1 MSVGQNAATTERR
14 RAFHGEGAHHHAHS
28 GAPQGA
34 RGNRRRLLIA
44 AILTCGMMIAEA
56 AGGLLAGSLALLADA
71 GHMLTDAVALILAY
85 VAQRVSERPGNRRMT
100 YGFDRLQILIAYTN
114 GLTVVLIALWIV
126 VEAVDRLLAPT
137 PVLGGAM
144 FAIAALGLAV
154 NGLVFVILHGGD
166 KQSLNLRGAILHVAG
181 DLLGSVAAIV
191 AALIILT
198 TGWTAADPLLSVVVA
213 LLLLRSAWSL
223 IRDSGLILLEGTPP
237 HINRNDVADDLLA
250 NVEGILD
257 VHHMH
262 VWSLD
267 GRRLMATLHVRLAAG
282 ADAETSIGAI
292 KARLSEEHGIGH
304 ATVEIETGAACPDQH
319 EARRKHGTAGR

>member
-1 MSVGQNAATTERR
+1 MSTGRR
-14 RAFHGEGAHHHAHS
+14 TAKRDRALRKEGAHHHTHPI
-28 GAPQGA
+28 APQGT

-85 VAQRVSERPGNRRMT
+85 VAQRVGDRPGNRWMT

-137 PVLGGAM
+137 PVLGAAM
-144 FAIAALGLAV
+144 FVIAALGLAV
-154 NGLVFVILHGGD
+154 NGVVFLVLNGGD
-166 KQSLNLRGAILHVAG
+166 RQSLNLRGAILHVAG
-181 DLLGSVAAIV
+181 DLLGSVAAI
-191 AALIILT
+191 AAAAIILT
-198 TGWTAADPLLSVVVA
+198 TGWTAADPLLSVLVA
-213 LLLLRSAWSL
+213 LILLRSAWRL
-223 IRDSGLILLEGTPP
+223 IRESGLILLEGAPP
-237 HINRNDVADDLLA
+237 HINRNDVANDLVG
-250 NVEGILD
+250 NVAGISD

-267 GRRLMATLHVRLAAG
+267 GRRLMATLHVRLAPG
-282 ADAETSIGAI
+282 ADAETSISAI

-304 ATVEIETGAACPDQH
+304 ATVEIETGTACPDEH
-319 EARRKHGTAGR
+319 EARRKHGTAGG

>member
-1 MSVGQNAATTERR
+1 M
-14 RAFHGEGAHHHAHS
+14 HHHAHS

-44 AILTCGMMIAEA
+44 AILTCGMMTAEA

-85 VAQRVSERPGNRRMT
+85 VAQRVSERPGNRWMT

-114 GLTVVLIALWIV
+114 GLTVVLIALWII
-126 VEAVDRLLAPT
+126 VEAVDRLLVPT

-144 FAIAALGLAV
+144 FVIAAVGLSV
-154 NGLVFVILHGGD
+154 NGVVFLVLHGGD
-166 KQSLNLRGAILHVAG
+166 KQSLNLRGALLHVVG
-181 DLLGSVAAIV
+181 DLLGSVATIV

-237 HINRNDVADDLLA
+237 HINRNDVANDLVR
-250 NVEGILD
+250 NVEGISD

-292 KARLSEEHGIGH
+292 KTRLSEEHGIGH
-304 ATVEIETGAACPDQH
+304 ATVEIETGAACPDEH
-319 EARRKHGTAGR
+319 EARRKHGTAGG

>member
-1 MSVGQNAATTERR
+1 MSAGRQ
-14 RAFHGEGAHHHAHS
+14 GAHHHAHP
-28 GAPQGA
+28 GAPHGA
-34 RGNRRRLLIA
+34 RGTRRRLLIA

-85 VAQRVSERPGNRRMT
+85 VAQRVSDRPGNRWMT
-100 YGFDRLQILIAYTN
+100 YGFERLQILIAYTN

-126 VEAVDRLLAPT
+126 VEAADRLLVPT

-144 FAIAALGLAV
+144 FVVAALGLAV
-154 NGLVFVILHGGD
+154 NGVVFLVLHGGD
-166 KQSLNLRGAILHVAG
+166 RQSLNLRGAVLHVVG
-181 DLLGSVAAIV
+181 DLLGSVATI
-191 AALIILT
+191 AAASIILT
-198 TGWTAADPLLSVVVA
+198 TGWTAADPLLSVLVA
-213 LLLLRSAWSL
+213 LILLRSAWRL
-223 IRDSGLILLEGTPP
+223 IRESGLILLEGAPP
-237 HINRNDVADDLLA
+237 HINRNDVANDLVG
-250 NVEGILD
+250 NVAGISD

-292 KARLSEEHGIGH
+292 KARLREEHGIGH
-304 ATVEIETGAACPDQH
+304 ATVEIETGTACPDER
-319 EARRKHGTAGR
+319 EARRRHGTSGG

>member
-1 MSVGQNAATTERR
+1 MSVGHNAASTESRKALHAER
-14 RAFHGEGAHHHAHS
+14 AHHHAHP
-28 GAPQGA
+28 GAPHGA

-44 AILTCGMMIAEA
+44 AILTCGMMIAEV
-56 AGGLLAGSLALLADA
+56 AGGLLAGSLALIADA
-71 GHMLTDAVALILAY
+71 GHMLTDAVALVLAY

-144 FAIAALGLAV
+144 FLIAILGLAV
-154 NGLVFVILHGGD
+154 NGVAFLILNGGD
-166 KQSLNLRGAILHVAG
+166 RASLNLRGAILHVVG
-181 DLLGSVAAIV
+181 DLLGSLAAIG

-213 LLLLRSAWSL
+213 VLLLRSAWTL

-237 HINRNDVADDLLA
+237 HINRNDVANDLVG
-250 NVEGILD
+250 NVAGIAD

-282 ADAETSIGAI
+282 ADAEASIAAI
-292 KARLSEEHGIGH
+292 KARLGEEHGIGH
-304 ATVEIETGAACPDQH
+304 ATVEIETGAACPDGH
-319 EARRKHGTAGR
+319 EARRKHGTAGG